1 MAHFSET
8 LKALMALHDPPLTG
22 QALASRASIS
32 SSTISRVLSDQQVA
46 TAEHV
51 GQLCAVISSERERRV
66 ELLLSYLR
74 DVVAASAV
82 AGLDERHV
90 VLASANEAAG
100 AAGATGTLG
109 AELELLAEE
118 CARHA
123 DIRALVSDLARM
135 TMRHRAELVDT
146 AAAVVPFV
154 APGGPVN
161 PAEQVLSALKR
172 RAASADR
179 APADAAPADKAS
191 PARRK

>member
-1 MAHFSET
+1 MSLFSET
-8 LKALMALHDPPLTG
+8 LKGLMALHDPQLS
-22 QALASRASIS
+22 QAALADSTGIS
-32 SSTISRVLSDQQVA
+32 QATICRLLGGREPTLAQI
-46 TAEHV
+46 
-51 GQLCAVISSERERRV
+51 GQLCAIISPERERRV
-66 ELLLSYLR
+66 ELLLAHLR
-74 DVVAASAV
+74 DVAAAATV
-82 AGLDERHV
+82 AGIDERHFV
-90 VLASANEAAG
+90 IASVSTEAAG
-100 AAGATGTLG
+100 AKGTLG

-135 TMRHRAELVDT
+135 SMRHRAELVDT

-179 APADAAPADKAS
+179 APAEAARADKAS
-191 PARRK
+191 PVQRK